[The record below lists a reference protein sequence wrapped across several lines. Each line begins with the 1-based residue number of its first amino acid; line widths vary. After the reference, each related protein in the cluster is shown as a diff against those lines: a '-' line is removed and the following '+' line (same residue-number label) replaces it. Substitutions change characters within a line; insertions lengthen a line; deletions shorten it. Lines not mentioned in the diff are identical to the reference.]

1 MSIIMPFGKYKGNI
15 IEQILIEDYSYFN
28 WIYEKQIIQ
37 SKEVLNK
44 FLDLHYISNNFISEK
59 KCRACKNN
67 KAGYLSEYSDFLTN
81 EKIFTGGY
89 YYCSKKCQ
97 ILDAPIGNEKKM
109 KIVEIKFK
117 TILNY
122 SKKEEKDKF
131 KRNLLDFLDFNF
143 DKEKEDNYLIEFF
156 ENLVIE

>member
-1 MSIIMPFGKYKGNI
+1 MPFGKYKGNI
-15 IEQILIEDYSYFN
+15 IERILIEDYSYFN
-28 WIYEKQIIQ
+28 WIYEKQIVQ
-37 SKEVLNK
+37 SKKVLNK
-44 FLDLHYISNNFISEK
+44 FLELYYISNNFISEK
-59 KCRACKNN
+59 KCRTCKEN
-67 KAGYLSEYSDFLTN
+67 KAGYLSEYSDLLTN
-81 EKIFTGGY
+81 EKIFRRGY

-97 ILDAPIGNEKKM
+97 ILDVQIGNEKKI

-156 ENLVIE
+156 KNLVVK